1 MKHLT
6 LFFALMG
13 VFCSVSATVYYSQGS
28 LSPSSLSSWNT
39 GRAGGGSSPSSF
51 VNPGDEFIIQNGHSM
66 VTTQSWTIGASGSAL
81 RIETGGSLYGAHAI
95 LLTGTFQLFNEAKYF
110 HDNNSSVSPSAGA
123 SIFGGTENFASGST
137 VEIRKWINNTTPL
150 PASIIWGNL
159 VINYESSIGG
169 NWNQQ
174 GNLNSIQGDFILKRT
189 GTTGQDFRLTTNTNL
204 VLTVGGNLIIE
215 NAILYIK
222 DGNNAGTSSVVQVN
236 GDINLSGSAL
246 LNLGMVDFKPN
257 NELRFKG
264 SLNAFENA
272 NISSVNEEPMLV
284 ANGTNIQSLYTV
296 NLINAS
302 IKVLPGA
309 QVKLSTALSLG
320 SLRVLI
326 IAGTLL
332 SGTNNITMNGGAL
345 VVPGG
350 NLNSRSNIDMKDGVC
365 QVCQGNGTYSFSTQ
379 WCATSG
385 DTGIINF
392 NNATVQFNR
401 SVASA
406 VRIGALN
413 SKGKLFMT
421 NESSVFFTGP
431 NTGPSPNRG
440 TVELTGNGTLSL
452 DEYSKIAGN
461 AFYNA
466 AGGLLV
472 VGAAA
477 GLSTTGPV
485 GNIQVDGARNF
496 NFSGVNSYEFKS
508 TLPQFTGNGFPSTIS
523 GSLRINNSSSL
534 GVTLNNPCTINAG
547 ATLQMSKGI
556 LVATGNAALTML
568 RGSTFLGGSSA
579 SYINGP
585 LKKFGETD
593 FTYHI
598 GKEGRYSPVTLRAGG
613 GGNINDVYT
622 VEYYPGNPTS
632 NYNNTLSQLIE
643 HISEVEYWV
652 ITGTGNRLRYIKFP
666 ITPYSGINHFP
677 TLVMA
682 YFDGIGWINLG
693 NGTPS
698 GNTSNGALEVAAVN
712 YGPFTFG
719 STNINT
725 NSMVAS
731 LPIHIKSF
739 TARRVNN
746 QALLSWELGS
756 DTDADYIE
764 ILASKDNQHFIPI
777 AKMEAKTGQ
786 FSYQYQDAHLQ
797 PGTNYYRIRVVEK
810 NGNSLLSRIAAV
822 IYEAR
827 GLELITVAP
836 SIIQDR
842 AMISVVSAE
851 AASLQFT
858 ITDQQGR
865 AVKQFNLPVVQG
877 TNSLPFSV
885 GELKAGVYFL
895 YAISKD
901 GRSNIMRIVKQ

>member
-1 MKHLT
+1 MKHLI

-39 GRAGGGSSPSSF
+39 GRTGGGSAPSSF
-51 VNPGDEFIIQNGHSM
+51 VNPGDEFIIQDGHSM

-81 RIETGGSLYGAHAI
+81 RIESGGSLYGAHAV
-95 LLTGTFQLFNEAKYF
+95 LLTGTFQLFNSARYF
-110 HDNNSSVSPSAGA
+110 HDNTSSVSASAGA
-123 SIFGGTENFASGST
+123 SIFGGTENFAANST

-150 PASIIWGNL
+150 PASVIWGNL
-159 VINYESSIGG
+159 VINYESSLGG

-174 GNLNSIQGDFILKRT
+174 GNLNTIQGDFILKRT
-189 GTTGQDFRLTTNTNL
+189 GTAGQDFRLTTNTNL
-204 VLTVGGNLIIE
+204 VLTIGGNLIIE

-222 DGNNAGTSSVVQVN
+222 DGNNAGASSVVQVN
-236 GDINLSGSAL
+236 GDINLSGTAL
-246 LNLGMVDFKPN
+246 LNLGMADFKPN

-272 NISSVNEEPMLV
+272 NISSFNEEPMLV
-284 ANGTNIQSLYTV
+284 ANGSNIQSLNAA

-302 IKVLPGA
+302 VKVSPGA
-309 QVKLSTALSLG
+309 QVKLSTAISLG

-350 NLNSRSNIDMKDGVC
+350 NFNSRSNIDMKDGVC
-365 QVCQGNGTYSFSTQ
+365 QVCQGNGSYSFSTQ
-379 WCATSG
+379 WCATTG
-385 DTGIINF
+385 DTGVINF

-406 VRIGALN
+406 VRVGALN
-413 SKGKLFMT
+413 SKGKIFMS
-421 NESSVFFTGP
+421 NESSIYFTGP

-440 TVELTGNGTLSL
+440 TVELTGNGTLSM

-461 AFYNA
+461 AFYNG

-472 VGAAA
+472 IGAAA
-477 GLSTTGPV
+477 GLSTAGPV

-496 NFSGVNSYEFKS
+496 NFSGVNSYEFRS

-523 GSLRINNSSSL
+523 GTFRINNTSTL
-534 GVTLNNPCTINAG
+534 GVTLNNACTINAG
-547 ATLQMSKGI
+547 ATLHMQTGI
-556 LVATGNAALTML
+556 LVATGSANLSML
-568 RGSTFLGGSSA
+568 RGSIFLGGSST

-598 GKEGRYSPVTLRAGG
+598 GKEGRYSPVTLRANG

-677 TLVMA
+677 TLVIS

-698 GNTSNGALEVAAVN
+698 GTTSNGALEVAAVN

-719 STNINT
+719 STNLST

-731 LPIHIKSF
+731 LPILIKSF

-746 QALLSWELGS
+746 QAWLSWELS
-756 DTDADYIE
+756 TDTDADFIE
-764 ILASKDNQHFIPI
+764 VLSSKDNQHFSVIGRI
-777 AKMEAKTGQ
+777 EATGGK
-786 FSYQYQDAHLQ
+786 FTYQYQDADLQ
-797 PGTNYYRIRVVEK
+797 PGTHYYRIRVVEK
-810 NGNSLLSRIAAV
+810 SGNSLLSRIAAV
-822 IYEAR
+822 MYESK

-842 AMISVVSAE
+842 ATISVVAAE
-851 AASLQFT
+851 AGSLQFT
-858 ITDQQGR
+858 IADQQGR
-865 AVKQFNLPVVQG
+865 MVKQFNQSVVQG
-877 TNSLPFSV
+877 TNSIPVSIRDLN
-885 GELKAGVYFL
+885 AGVYYL
-895 YAISKD
+895 YALSKE
-901 GRSNIMRIVKQ
+901 GRSNILRMVKQ